1 MQSRNQ
7 AKILSFSQELKA
19 KKTGSQDIMLKIN
32 IQYGLSAMRAIS
44 LLEIILVFFF
54 FNQGMIGDIEGLKRS
69 GKGYLF
75 VQI

>member
-54 FNQGMIGDIEGLKRS
+54 FLIKEW
-69 GKGYLF
+69 
-75 VQI
+75 